1 MGSSFFCNFFCYFN
15 ILKGSKKINE
25 TLNKLIKDIKNEIEE
40 SENLRRE
47 TKSLLDKSQSKLDT
61 ASVETKKIL
70 DKAKKD
76 ADTISNEMNEKFNKS
91 VEIKRKVTEEKIRQ
105 MKEQVIRD
113 IKNTSTDIA
122 IRSVEK
128 VIKNSLDQSKLDKI
142 FKKNL
147 QESKETLK
155 KLKQTKNFLTFEI
168 KKL

>member
-1 MGSSFFCNFFCYFN
+1 MTFDATFWVAVSFVIFFVTLIY
-15 ILKGSKKINE
+15 LKVPKKINE

-47 TKSLLDKSQSKLDT
+47 TKSLLDKAQSKLDT

-70 DKAKKD
+70 DQAKKD

-113 IKNTSTDIA
+113 IKNTSTNIA

-147 QESKETLK
+147 PESKETLK
-155 KLKQTKNFLTFEI
+155 KI
-168 KKL
+168 KTN